1 MESTCRV
8 EVLDRLG
15 RVTVSEKPYHLRQHL
30 RRAVVQPAVFR
41 RDPQR
46 MVELA
51 RGGSA
56 QERQDLGRVMAHRG
70 HDEIRCHR
78 RQHAEHLRREVPGV
92 VVGVDGP
99 GDVER
104 AAGYRSRRGRV
115 RAGESARHA
124 REGAQVRGRD
134 GRLVLDALDE
144 VAGPVGLFASDDAGD
159 VCQSLVSGSVVGNGT
174 GQRLRAAHIGD
185 QRGSYDLR

>member
-124 REGAQVRGRD
+124 REGAQVAQATGGEEVTDILPHTRARSANPDARD
-134 GRLVLDALDE
+134 RPRQQA
-144 VAGPVGLFASDDAGD
+144 ASTAEQQCLPGAITVRDTEGKM
-159 VCQSLVSGSVVGNGT
+159 
-174 GQRLRAAHIGD
+174 I
-185 QRGSYDLR
+185 